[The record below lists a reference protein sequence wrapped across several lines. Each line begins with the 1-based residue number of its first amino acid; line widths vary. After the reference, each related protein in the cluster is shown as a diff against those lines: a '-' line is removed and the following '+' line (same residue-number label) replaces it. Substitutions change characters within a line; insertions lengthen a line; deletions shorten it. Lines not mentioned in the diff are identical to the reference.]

1 MALAT
6 LTTGRMLDGFT
17 VGEMLH
23 RGGMAMLW
31 RVTKPG
37 YDFPLL
43 MKVPALF
50 EGEDPA
56 AIVGF
61 EMEQIILPRLSGP
74 HVPRFVAAGDFSVQP
89 YIVMEQIEG
98 ETLLPLI
105 NTLPLAIERVADI
118 GHRTAEALQDIHRQH
133 VVHLDVKPS
142 NIILRPSGE
151 AALIDFGL
159 SRHDQLPDLM
169 DEEFRLPY
177 GTAPYMAPEQV
188 MGIRSDPR
196 SDIFALGALMYFFAT
211 GVRPFGDPQR
221 LKGLKR
227 RCWRDPVPPRKL
239 RKDLPPWLQEII
251 LKCLEVNPAWRYPN
265 AAQLAFDLAN
275 PSQVKLTARSER
287 MRQDSWTTALKRRFN
302 PDMHCAQHNREH
314 LAKQLDMAPI
324 IAVAIDLEAG
334 DELSEALRTTVKR
347 VLDTV
352 PGARLA
358 CINVLKE
365 SRLMIDTT
373 LDEEGHN
380 KHVRRLVQVKGWAQ
394 PLQLDEG
401 RLSFHVLTA
410 TSPASAILEYAR
422 ANHVDHIVLGARAN
436 STMRTLLGS
445 VSAEVAGQAPCTVT
459 VVRPPRAGGDN
470 DIQPPAEREA
480 AIAE

>member
-6 LTTGRMLDGFT
+6 LTTGRVLDGFT
-17 VGEMLH
+17 VGEMVH

-37 YDFPLL
+37 VSFPLL
-43 MKVPALF
+43 MKVPVLF

-61 EMEQIILPRLSGP
+61 EMEQMILPRLSGP
-74 HVPRFVAAGDFSVQP
+74 HVPKFVAAGDFSVQP

-98 ETLLPLI
+98 ETLLALL
-105 NTLPLAIERVADI
+105 TKLPLPYEQVADI
-118 GHRTAEALQDIHRQH
+118 GQRVAVALQDIHRQH

-142 NIILRPSGE
+142 NIILRASGE
-151 AALIDFGL
+151 AALLDFGL

-188 MGIRSDPR
+188 MGIRNDPR
-196 SDIFALGALMYFFAT
+196 SDIFALGAMMYFFST
-211 GVRPFGDPQR
+211 GVRPFGDPHR

-239 RKDLPPWLQEII
+239 RKDFPPWLQEVI
-251 LKCLEVNPAWRYPN
+251 LKCMEVNPAWRYPN

-275 PSQVKLTARSER
+275 PGQVKLTVRSER
-287 MRQDSWTTALKRRFN
+287 VRQDSFMTALKRRLN
-302 PDMHCAQHNREH
+302 PETHCAQRNRDQ
-314 LAKQLDMAPI
+314 LAKHLDMAPI
-324 IAVAIDLEAG
+324 IAVALDLDAG
-334 DELSEALRTTVKR
+334 EDLSEALRTTVKR

-365 SRLMIDTT
+365 SRLMSDTT
-373 LDEEGHN
+373 LDDEGHS
-380 KHVRRLVQVKGWAQ
+380 KHVRRLVQLKGWAQ
-394 PLQLDEG
+394 PLNLDEG
-401 RLSFHVLTA
+401 RLSFHVLAA
-410 TSPASAILEYAR
+410 TNPAAAILEYAR

-445 VSAEVAGQAPCTVT
+445 VSAEVAGHAPCTVT
-459 VVRPPRAGGDN
+459 VVRPPRSGADAET
-470 DIQPPAEREA
+470 PAAMAREPVV
-480 AIAE
+480 AE